1 MAERTTG
8 DFDVMQVMPCEE
20 RRVNGRLDQGKEE
33 KFVSKTDRTTIL
45 YLECHIHRYERAGK
59 GSVKKCTREILQ
71 SKYGLL

>member
-20 RRVNGRLDQGKEE
+20 RRVNGRLDRGKEE

-45 YLECHIHRYERAGK
+45 HLECHI
-59 GSVKKCTREILQ
+59 Q
-71 SKYGLL
+71 ST